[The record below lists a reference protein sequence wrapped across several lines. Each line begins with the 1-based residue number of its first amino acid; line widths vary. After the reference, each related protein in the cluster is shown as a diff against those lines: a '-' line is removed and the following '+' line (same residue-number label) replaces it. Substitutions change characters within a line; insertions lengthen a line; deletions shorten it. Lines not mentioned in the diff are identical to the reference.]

1 LISSVGFSFLSS
13 APLVLAADSG
23 AGGGLPQFLFLFAPL
38 FLIWYLLVIRP
49 QQSQRRKVQEMLS
62 SLKTG
67 DRVVTSGG
75 VYGTIV
81 AFRDG
86 VVQLQVAPQVKLDVA
101 RSAITGLQTA
111 EEGREA
117 EAKNKK

>member
-1 LISSVGFSFLSS
+1 M
-13 APLVLAADSG
+13 
-23 AGGGLPQFLFLFAPL
+23 
-38 FLIWYLLVIRP
+38 
-49 QQSQRRKVQEMLS
+49 QEMLS

>member
-1 LISSVGFSFLSS
+1 MASSVGFSFLSS

-23 AGGGLPQFLFLFAPL
+23 AGGGLAQFLFLFAPL

-81 AFRDG
+81 AFREG

>member
-1 LISSVGFSFLSS
+1 L
-13 APLVLAADSG
+13 
-23 AGGGLPQFLFLFAPL
+23 APL

-81 AFRDG
+81 SFRDG

-101 RSAITGLQTA
+101 RSAITGLQAA

-117 EAKNKK
+117 EAKTKK